1 VKRTL
6 KRESK
11 VLETVRREAIGA
23 GGSQRLPPLFR
34 GAHRARWARE

>member
-11 VLETVRREAIGA
+11 VLETVRREPLTGYQCVGRKTNILLVVFLIG
-23 GGSQRLPPLFR
+23 F
-34 GAHRARWARE
+34 